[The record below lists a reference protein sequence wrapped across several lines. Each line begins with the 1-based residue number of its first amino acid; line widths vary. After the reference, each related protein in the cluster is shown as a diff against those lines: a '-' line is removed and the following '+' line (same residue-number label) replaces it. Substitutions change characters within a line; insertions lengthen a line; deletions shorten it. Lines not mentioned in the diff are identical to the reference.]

1 MDKLLIEGGAV
12 LRGEVAISGAK
23 NAALPILCAALL
35 SAEPLELSNVPEL
48 NDIVTM
54 LRLLEEM
61 GVKIQRDGHRVT
73 LDASQISNPVA
84 SYERVKTMRASILV
98 LGPLVARCGEARVS
112 LPGGCAIGAR
122 PVDQHIKGLQ
132 AMGAEV
138 TVEQGYVH
146 AKANRLKGARIC
158 TDMVTVTGTE
168 NLMLAAC
175 LAAGETI
182 IENAAREPEIVD
194 LANCLV
200 AMGARISGAGTDTIR
215 IQGVERLHGAQH

>member
-73 LDASQISNPVA
+73 LDASQISKPVA
-84 SYERVKTMRASILV
+84 SYERVKTMRASIL
-98 LGPLVARCGEARVS
+98 
-112 LPGGCAIGAR
+112 
-122 PVDQHIKGLQ
+122 H
-132 AMGAEV
+132 
-138 TVEQGYVH
+138 
-146 AKANRLKGARIC
+146 
-158 TDMVTVTGTE
+158 TDLSITTDERDVPT
-168 NLMLAAC
+168 LAADEVLVQVGAVGVC
-175 LAAGETI
+175 GSDVHYYKHGRIGDFVVDKDIILGHELGGRIVAKQEGEQMHFIVEIPFEAA
-182 IENAAREPEIVD
+182 
-194 LANCLV
+194 
-200 AMGARISGAGTDTIR
+200 S
-215 IQGVERLHGAQH
+215 

>member
-48 NDIVTM
+48 NDIATM

-84 SYERVKTMRASILV
+84 SYERVKTMRA
-98 LGPLVARCGEARVS
+98 
-112 LPGGCAIGAR
+112 
-122 PVDQHIKGLQ
+122 PVGFK
-132 AMGAEV
+132 
-138 TVEQGYVH
+138 
-146 AKANRLKGARIC
+146 
-158 TDMVTVTGTE
+158 
-168 NLMLAAC
+168 
-175 LAAGETI
+175 
-182 IENAAREPEIVD
+182 P
-194 LANCLV
+194 
-200 AMGARISGAGTDTIR
+200 
-215 IQGVERLHGAQH
+215 